1 MEGGVVW
8 ARRAALI
15 SLHKAFTFCGVFI
28 SLLGP
33 EESSARVCGVSGN
46 GGLLLNGCGVFVFQ
60 MKNVPEMGG
69 ADGGAET

>member
-33 EESSARVCGVSGN
+33 EESSARVCGVKWLRK
-46 GGLLLNGCGVFVFQ
+46 GGEAASILLLFSN
-60 MKNVPEMGG
+60 
-69 ADGGAET
+69 